1 VGSPGRIH
9 PTCPLGVDQI
19 YRKNWQELDMTEPRT
34 RKERRDFLTERAIRF
49 FDLYGD
55 ELESISQVL
64 KIRLGGL
71 ASAYT
76 VENNLPREAVGVHS
90 RVKSLASF
98 LRKLEKINWPMFR
111 YPTEVITDL
120 IGARVICWFVDDC
133 YGMLDYI
140 QATTQFLI
148 KPRSLEDYIRDPK
161 RTGYRAIHL
170 LADVSYDR
178 VKTYKMERTVV
189 EDRMI
194 CEIQIRTKL
203 QDAWAEFTHELHGK
217 TPSEIQA
224 GYEAAI
230 AEIAR
235 RLAAEDRSALAV
247 REILQRQAAKEE
259 LDDFRND

>member
-1 VGSPGRIH
+1 
-9 PTCPLGVDQI
+9 
-19 YRKNWQELDMTEPRT
+19 M
-34 RKERRDFLTERAIRF
+34 DFLTERAIRF
-49 FDLYGD
+49 FDFHGD

-76 VENNLPREAVGVHS
+76 VENKLPREAVDVHS

-98 LRKLEKINWPMFR
+98 LRKLEKTDWPMFDH
-111 YPTEVITDL
+111 PTEVITDV
-120 IGARVICWFVDDC
+120 IGARVVCWFVDDC

-140 QATTQFLI
+140 QATRRFRI

-178 VKTYKMERTVV
+178 VKTYRKRRTVV

-203 QDAWAEFTHELHGK
+203 QDAWAEFTHEVHCK
-217 TPSEIQA
+217 VPAEFQA
-224 GYEAAI
+224 DYETAI
-230 AEIAR
+230 ADIAS
-235 RLAAEDRSALAV
+235 RLAVEDRSALAV
-247 REILQRQAAKEE
+247 RNILQRQAEKTEPE
-259 LDDFRND
+259 GFRNA

>member
-1 VGSPGRIH
+1 MVKS
-9 PTCPLGVDQI
+9 Q
-19 YRKNWQELDMTEPRT
+19 T
-34 RKERRDFLTERAIRF
+34 RKERIDFLTERTIKF
-49 FDLYGD
+49 FDSYGE

-76 VENNLPREAVGVHS
+76 TENKLPREAVVVHS
-90 RVKSLASF
+90 RVKSLTSF
-98 LRKLEKINWPMFR
+98 LRKLEKMNWPMFDH
-111 YPTEVITDL
+111 PTEVITDL

-140 QATTQFLI
+140 QATKQFLV

-161 RTGYRAIHL
+161 PTGYRAIHI

-178 VKTYKMERTVV
+178 VKTDKKRRTVV

-203 QDAWAEFTHELHGK
+203 QNAWSEFTHEVHREVP
-217 TPSEIQA
+217 TEFQTD
-224 GYEAAI
+224 YDTAI
-230 AEIAR
+230 AD
-235 RLAAEDRSALAV
+235 LANNLAVEDRSALVV
-247 REILQRQAAKEE
+247 REMLQRLAEKKEP
-259 LDDFRND
+259 DGFRKD

>member
-1 VGSPGRIH
+1 MA
-9 PTCPLGVDQI
+9 
-19 YRKNWQELDMTEPRT
+19 KPRT
-34 RKERRDFLTERAIRF
+34 RKERIDFLTERAIRF
-49 FDLYGD
+49 FDRDGD

-64 KIRLGGL
+64 KIRLGRL

-76 VENNLPREAVGVHS
+76 VENDLPREAVGVHS

-98 LRKLEKINWPMFR
+98 LRKLEKANWPMFR

-140 QATTQFLI
+140 QATKRFRI
-148 KPRSLEDYIRDPK
+148 KSRSLEDYIRDPK

-170 LADVSYDR
+170 LAEVSFDR
-178 VKTYKMERTVV
+178 VKAYRKRRAVV

-203 QDAWAEFTHELHGK
+203 QDAWAEFTHEVHCK
-217 TPSEIQA
+217 VPAEFQA
-224 GYEAAI
+224 DYEAAI
-230 AEIAR
+230 ADIAS

-247 REILQRQAAKEE
+247 RDILRRQAEKKELE
-259 LDDFRND
+259 DFRND

>member
-1 VGSPGRIH
+1 MAER
-9 PTCPLGVDQI
+9 Q
-19 YRKNWQELDMTEPRT
+19 T
-34 RKERRDFLTERAIRF
+34 RKERIEFLTERAIRF
-49 FDLYGD
+49 FDCYGD

-64 KIRLGGL
+64 KIRLGRL

-76 VENNLPREAVGVHS
+76 SENELPRKAVDVNS
-90 RVKSLASF
+90 RVKSLTSF
-98 LRKLEKINWPMFR
+98 LVKLEKTNWPLFD

-140 QATTQFLI
+140 QATKQFRI

-178 VKTYKMERTVV
+178 VKTRRKRRAVV
-189 EDRMI
+189 EDTMI

-203 QDAWAEFTHELHGK
+203 QDAWAEFTHEVHCK
-217 TPSEIQA
+217 VPDEFQPD
-224 GYEAAI
+224 YETAI
-230 AEIAR
+230 ADIAK
-235 RLAAEDRSALAV
+235 RLDAEDRAALAV
-247 REILQRQAAKEE
+247 RDILQRQAEKKEP
-259 LDDFRND
+259 DDFRNV